1 MSEQFKSF
9 IDAAS
14 LGVAGAAVLEYLP
27 AAAAA
32 ASLIWTLGR
41 MTSWACRQWRI
52 RK

>member
-1 MSEQFKSF
+1 MSEQVKSF

-27 AAAAA
+27 AISAA
-32 ASLIWTLGR
+32 ASLIWTMGR
-41 MTSWACRQWRI
+41 LWGWARRQWRI